1 MTIPDFAR
9 SCRGLNAHHI
19 RKRVESILY
28 QNNQVKVAYS
38 LMLLV
43 ETGFPILLNLISALN
58 IFLILKFNDDHRISN
73 GVVFRPLGG
82 NTFSDLNVETAL
94 FDQKT
99 TCSDMQH
106 SI

>member
-1 MTIPDFAR
+1 
-9 SCRGLNAHHI
+9 
-19 RKRVESILY
+19 
-28 QNNQVKVAYS
+28 
-38 LMLLV
+38 MLLV
-43 ETGFPILLNLISALN
+43 ETGFPILMWKLISALD

-73 GVVFRPLGG
+73 GAVFRPLGG
-82 NTFSDLNVETAL
+82 NTFSDPNVETAL